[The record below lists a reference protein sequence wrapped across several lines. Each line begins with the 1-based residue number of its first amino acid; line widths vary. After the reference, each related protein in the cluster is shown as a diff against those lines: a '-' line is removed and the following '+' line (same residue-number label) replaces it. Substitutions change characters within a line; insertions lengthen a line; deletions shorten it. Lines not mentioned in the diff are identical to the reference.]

1 MKRHYEIMRVMR
13 TKVLDLDVLMEGMTS
28 MYYVCDA
35 ITYRVNDLAST
46 SVLLSAT
53 PSRTDLNNSC
63 RQLLSTEARYGEAVP
78 KLCLWNGDHIF
89 HLPVQTT
96 F

>member
-1 MKRHYEIMRVMR
+1 MRVMR
-13 TKVLDLDVLMEGMTS
+13 TKVLDLNVLAEGMKS
-28 MYYVCDA
+28 VYYVRDA
-35 ITYRVNDLAST
+35 ITYRVDDLTST

-53 PSRTDLNNSC
+53 PSRADLNNSY

-78 KLCLWNGDHIF
+78 KLCLRNGDHVF
-89 HLPVQTT
+89 YFPVQTT